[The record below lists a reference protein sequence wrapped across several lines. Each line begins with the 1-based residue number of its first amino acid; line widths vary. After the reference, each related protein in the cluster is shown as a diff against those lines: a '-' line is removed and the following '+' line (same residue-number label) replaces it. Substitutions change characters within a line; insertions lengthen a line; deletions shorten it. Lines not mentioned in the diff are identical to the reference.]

1 MRSLVGNSYLNT
13 RALSWLRLTVS
24 FVLLGLGLLGLV
36 LGSIAQE
43 EAATGA
49 DAPKKAI
56 VVTIDGA
63 IGPPIADYLGDIFS
77 DAAAQDAG
85 IVVVELDTPGGL
97 VTSTRKIV
105 EEILKSEVP
114 VAIYVSPAGAHA
126 ASAGTYILYGAHI
139 AAMAPGTNMGAAT
152 PVELG
157 GSPGQSPSRSPL
169 SPPQNPGE
177 SDQNAEETPSETT
190 DETSDSATDEPA
202 QPAAPQG
209 SAGLKA
215 VNDLVAWI
223 KGLAE
228 LRGRN
233 AEWAEK
239 SVREA
244 ASLPYSEAL
253 ELNVID
259 VVATSVEDLLEQI
272 DGKTVQV
279 GTEDVVLVT
288 AGAAVER
295 WEMDW
300 VTNLL
305 ILITNPNIA
314 FIFITLGTYG
324 LFFELANPGSIFPG
338 VIGAICLILG
348 LYSLSVLPVN
358 AAGVAFLILGVT
370 LLIAEAFSPS
380 FGIMGVGGL
389 FAFAAGATLLFDT
402 DSPQFQLSWQ
412 VIAGTTAAT
421 GAFFF
426 LVTVYVVGAM
436 RRRVVTGIEDLIGQ
450 TATIIEWDGGRGY
463 VQVDGE
469 RWQAIC
475 DEDVTI
481 GDEVIVDSVEGLVL
495 RVRTNSG
502 RWSRRKRR

>member
-1 MRSLVGNSYLNT
+1 MQFLIPYQILQLT
-13 RALSWLRLTVS
+13 RGSAARLFLSITLL
-24 FVLLGLGLLGLV
+24 LLGFFGLV
-36 LGSIAQE
+36 FNGIAQE
-43 EAATGA
+43 TDSQDA
-49 DAPKKAI
+49 DAPKKAV

-63 IGPPIADYLGDIFS
+63 IGPPIADYLAKTFE
-77 DAAAQDAG
+77 DAALQEAG

-114 VAIYVSPAGAHA
+114 VAVYVAPAGAHA

-157 GSPGQSPSRSPL
+157 GSPAQNPPRSPL
-169 SPPQNPGE
+169 APPENNEDGGSNSEENE
-177 SDQNAEETPSETT
+177 SDGDAQT
-190 DETSDSATDEPA
+190 DEQNEAA
-202 QPAAPQG
+202 KPAAPEG
-209 SAGLKA
+209 AAGLKA

-223 KGLAE
+223 KSLAE

-233 AEWAEK
+233 AEWAEQ

-244 ASLPYSEAL
+244 SSLPYSEAL

-259 VVATSVEDLLEQI
+259 VVATSVDDLLEQI
-272 DGKTVQV
+272 DGRTVQV
-279 GTEDVVLVT
+279 QQDDVVLVT
-288 AGAAVER
+288 AGAPVER
-295 WEMDW
+295 WEIDW

-314 FIFITLGTYG
+314 FIFMTLGTYG

-358 AAGVAFLILGVT
+358 AAGVAFLVLGVA
-370 LLIAEAFSPS
+370 LLVAEAFSPS

-402 DSPQFQLSWQ
+402 DSPEFEISWQ

-421 GAFFF
+421 GMFFF
-426 LVTVYVVGAM
+426 IVTVFVIGAM
-436 RRRVVTGIEDLIGQ
+436 RRRVVTGVEDLIGQ
-450 TATIIEWDGGRGY
+450 VGIVIEWNGTRGY

-475 DEDVTI
+475 DEGVSV
-481 GDEVIVDSVEGLVL
+481 GDEIVVQSVDGLVL
-495 RVRTNSG
+495 RVRPNTG
-502 RWSRRKRR
+502 KRSRRKRR

>member
-1 MRSLVGNSYLNT
+1 M
-13 RALSWLRLTVS
+13 
-24 FVLLGLGLLGLV
+24 
-36 LGSIAQE
+36 
-43 EAATGA
+43 
-49 DAPKKAI
+49 
-56 VVTIDGA
+56 
-63 IGPPIADYLGDIFS
+63 
-77 DAAAQDAG
+77 
-85 IVVVELDTPGGL
+85 VVVELDTPGGL
-97 VTSTRKIV
+97 VTSTRAMV

-114 VAIYVSPAGAHA
+114 VAVYVAPAGAHA

-157 GSPGQSPSRSPL
+157 GAPAQNPPRSPL
-169 SPPQNPGE
+169 APPENADPTEKTGE
-177 SDQNAEETPSETT
+177 KEDGEKNKATEEDKTA
-190 DETSDSATDEPA
+190 DEKA
-202 QPAAPQG
+202 PAAPQG

-223 KGLAE
+223 KSLAE

-253 ELNVID
+253 ELGVID
-259 VVATSVEDLLEQI
+259 VVATSVDDLLEQV
-272 DGKTVQV
+272 DGRTVKV
-279 GTEDVVLVT
+279 LEDDVVLVT
-288 AGAAVER
+288 AGAPVER

-300 VTNLL
+300 VTSLL

-314 FIFITLGTYG
+314 FIFMTLGTYG

-358 AAGVAFLILGVT
+358 AAGVAFLILGIT
-370 LLIAEAFSPS
+370 LLVAEAFSPS
-380 FGIMGVGGL
+380 FGILGVGGL

-402 DSPQFQLSWQ
+402 DSPEFELSWQ

-421 GAFFF
+421 GGFFF
-426 LVTVYVVGAM
+426 LVTVFVIGAM
-436 RRRVVTGIEDLIGQ
+436 RRRVVTGVEDLIGQ
-450 TATIIEWDGGRGY
+450 IGTIIEWDGNRGY

-469 RWQAIC
+469 RWQAVC
-475 DEDVTI
+475 DDAVSI

-495 RVRTNSG
+495 RIRPNTG
-502 RWSRRKRR
+502 RKSRRRRK